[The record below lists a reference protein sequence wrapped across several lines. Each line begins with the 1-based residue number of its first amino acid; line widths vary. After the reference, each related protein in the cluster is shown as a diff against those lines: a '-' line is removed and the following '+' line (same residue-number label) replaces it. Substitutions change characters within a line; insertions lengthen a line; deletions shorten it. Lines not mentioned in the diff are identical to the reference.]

1 MFKVL
6 STDQNVTNKMLSP
19 CAKDNL
25 VFAAIGIAVVVVI
38 ALISYIGGRPRFSN
52 AYQNRVRQ
60 LARDT
65 LRYISMSEQDKDDA
79 TALAHA
85 TYAHAYWTILRS
97 YASDRDIATI
107 AKIQVHEVHDMV
119 NTRQHACLVKLTKS
133 NSIAKYVA

>member
-1 MFKVL
+1 
-6 STDQNVTNKMLSP
+6 MLSS

-25 VFAAIGIAVVVVI
+25 VFAAIGIAVVIVI

-65 LRYISMSEQDKDDA
+65 LRYISMSEQDKDEA
-79 TALAHA
+79 TALVHA

-97 YASDRDIATI
+97 YASDRDISTI
-107 AKIQVHEVHDMV
+107 AKIQVHEVHDLV
-119 NTRQHACLVKLTKS
+119 NTRQHACLVKVSKADNVS
-133 NSIAKYVA
+133 KYVA